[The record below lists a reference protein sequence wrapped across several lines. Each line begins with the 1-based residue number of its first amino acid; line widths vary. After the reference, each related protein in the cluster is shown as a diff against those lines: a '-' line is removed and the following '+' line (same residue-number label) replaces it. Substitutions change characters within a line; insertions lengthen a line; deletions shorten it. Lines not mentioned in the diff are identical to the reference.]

1 MQYNKYLMNKYQKLN
16 YVYDIDNVLA
26 EIFAQSSKFIT
37 IFPKKETLK
46 QRPFSIVPDEMYE
59 HVDAIEADG
68 KLVLGEISAWR
79 GFNFTHIPGD
89 VSSSIG
95 LNKDRLTKEN
105 WLWKPDV
112 ECPYLK
118 KIVKDLGFI
127 SIQNIRAM
135 IIQPGGFGPVHRDIA
150 LNNNYYQK
158 HTSVTLNIE
167 DGGQPLAA
175 LIDGKMY
182 ELNDPC
188 FVFEDDCWHGVGIVS
203 SRRTQLRINGVVDYS
218 IFTTHL

>member
-1 MQYNKYLMNKYQKLN
+1 MKKYKKLN
-16 YVYDIDNVLA
+16 YVYDNNKVLA
-26 EIFAQSSKFIT
+26 EIFAQSSNFIN
-37 IFPKKETLK
+37 IFASKATFE

-59 HVDAIEADG
+59 KVDAIESNG
-68 KLVLGEISAWR
+68 KSVAGAISSWQ

-89 VSSSIG
+89 PSSVVG
-95 LNKDRLTKEN
+95 KNKDRLIKEN
-105 WLWKPDV
+105 WEWKPNI
-112 ECPYLK
+112 ECTYLK
-118 KIVKDLGFI
+118 TIVQDLGFI

-135 IIQPGGFGPVHRDIA
+135 VMQSGGFGPVHSDIV
-150 LNNNYYQK
+150 LKNDYYQK

-167 DGGQPLAA
+167 DGGQPLTA

-203 SRRTQLRINGVVDYS
+203 SRRTQLRINGVVDYN
-218 IFTTHL
+218 IFNTHL